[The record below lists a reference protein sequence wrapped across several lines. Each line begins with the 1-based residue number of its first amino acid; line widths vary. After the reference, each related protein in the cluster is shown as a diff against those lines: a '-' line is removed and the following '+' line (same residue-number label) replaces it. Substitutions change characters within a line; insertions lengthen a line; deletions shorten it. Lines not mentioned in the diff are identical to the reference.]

1 MRKVYTGRARGAT
14 REDEEDGYIEDP
26 RGERARTR
34 GECPA
39 VCRRRV
45 RAGWRFR
52 RGKRVNVIGSV
63 GDAGGG
69 NGGGGRQRKGVP
81 RGRRSPRVKEEP
93 GKEIAAAR
101 EESKRDLN
109 GRRGVSWEG
118 ERKMERRET
127 RKRDRNSGESRRAP
141 STQGGSSLRELGWVC
156 PLTLTLS
163 PSVLTSRG
171 FGRLVWGGD
180 TVGAGSRI
188 VSRPFHLD
196 FRRNRTLISRSIR
209 TLEINAGNAWRLME
223 IQIQCVA
230 LLRYSREGEF

>member
-1 MRKVYTGRARGAT
+1 MPSSLS
-14 REDEEDGYIEDP
+14 EES
-26 RGERARTR
+26 
-34 GECPA
+34 
-39 VCRRRV
+39 
-45 RAGWRFR
+45 AGWRFR

-109 GRRGVSWEG
+109 GRRGARVG
-118 ERKMERRET
+118 KGRGRRDEKA
-127 RKRDRNSGESRRAP
+127 RQKQRGIPRAP
-141 STQGGSSLRELGWVC
+141 STQGGSSLCGVGVG
-156 PLTLTLS
+156 LS
-163 PSVLTSRG
+163 SHPIPSSLRALTSRG

-180 TVGAGSRI
+180 TVGVGSRI

-196 FRRNRTLISRSIR
+196 FRRNRTLISGSIC
-209 TLEINAGNAWRLME
+209 TLRINARSTRRLME
-223 IQIQCVA
+223 I
-230 LLRYSREGEF
+230 